1 MMTGNALGEWSA
13 LTPAMVATAA
23 ERIAAECSPQAI
35 LVFGSRAR
43 GEARPDSDLDLLVLV
58 RSQAPD
64 GGVLR
69 RRLRARLADMPFAKD
84 ILVSDL
90 VSFEESRQQLNSVY
104 RDIAEESLALW
115 RDGRLDALVAEQV
128 CR

>member
-1 MMTGNALGEWSA
+1 MMTGKALGERFT

-58 RSQAPD
+58 RAHALD
-64 GGVLR
+64 GGALR

-90 VSFEESRQQLNSVY
+90 VSFEESRQELNSVY
-104 RDIAEESLALW
+104 RDIADESLALW
-115 RDGRLDALVAEQV
+115 QDGRLDPRVAEQV

>member
-1 MMTGNALGEWSA
+1 M

-23 ERIAAECSPQAI
+23 ERIADECSPQAI

-43 GEARPDSDLDLLVLV
+43 GQAKPDSDLDLLVLV
-58 RSQAPD
+58 RA
-64 GGVLR
+64 GVSDRGALR

-90 VSFEESRQQLNSVY
+90 VSFAESRRQINSVY
-104 RDIAEESLALW
+104 RDIADESLALW
-115 RDGRLDALVAEQV
+115 RDGHLDSCVAEQV

>member
-1 MMTGNALGEWSA
+1 MTTDEAVGGGSA

-58 RSQAPD
+58 RAHSSD
-64 GGVLR
+64 GGALR
-69 RRLRARLADMPFAKD
+69 RRLRARLADMPFSKD

-90 VSFEESRQQLNSVY
+90 ISFEESRQEINSVY
-104 RDIAEESLALW
+104 RDIADESLALW
-115 RDGRLDALVAEQV
+115 RDGRLDHRVAEQV
-128 CR
+128 C